1 MVAMM
6 VVMMVAR
13 EFIVFYEKETM
24 KNLRFCP
31 KPVAVILCACAIT
44 LSAWSCGR
52 EIPEDA
58 APLDQDSRLG
68 RAIIPPTAAAAP
80 LPLTQ
85 VRPPDIINT
94 PEVPNPK
101 EVELSAIEIETIT
114 LINRART
121 NRSLPALIVEP
132 KLMSMANHWASH
144 YAALRQHAQLVPG
157 SEYAHNVCSPVATAA
172 EAVQIWLSSRDSQ
185 AALNIKDPIFK
196 YIGVGAAFSDSGY
209 WYVFFR

>member
-1 MVAMM
+1 
-6 VVMMVAR
+6 MMVAR

-24 KNLRFCP
+24 KNIRCRM
-31 KPVAVILCACAIT
+31 KPIAVMLGACAIS
-44 LSAWSCGR
+44 LSTWTCSR

-58 APLDQDSRLG
+58 APLDRDSRLG
-68 RAIIPPTAAAAP
+68 RAITPPGAAAPRAP
-80 LPLTQ
+80 LPLTP

-101 EVELSAIEIETIT
+101 EVELSAIEIETIS
-114 LINRART
+114 LINQARIS
-121 NRSLPALIVEP
+121 RGLDALIVEP
-132 KLMSMANHWASH
+132 GLMSMANHWASH

-157 SEYAHNVCSPVATAA
+157 SEYAHNVCSPVETATD
-172 EAVQIWLSSRDSQ
+172 AVEEWLSSSDSQ
-185 AALNIKDPIFK
+185 AASNIKDPIFN